1 MPTATTQTDSTVLR
15 VGERELDVEQD
26 AGCKLL
32 AAALASCVHASISAV
47 LQRHDSVP
55 ISIRV
60 NCTDSPDEPCA
71 IHLSPILD
79 DTGLQQRLERAI
91 LVCPVARQL
100 RIPPRI
106 DWQD

>member
-1 MPTATTQTDSTVLR
+1 MPVAITHTGSTLLR

-26 AGCKLL
+26 AGCELL
-32 AAALASCVHASISAV
+32 SAALASCVHASISAV

-71 IHLSPILD
+71 IHLSPLPD

-100 RIPPRI
+100 RVPPRI